1 MSDALLKLFKESEDN
16 SSSINEK
23 PEIRKSVSQ
32 TRINFAD
39 LVTKVGTAGNHVYL
53 CIIKFRS

>member
-16 SSSINEK
+16 SSSNEK

-39 LVTKVGTAGNHVYL
+39 LVTQVGTENLNV
-53 CIIKFRS
+53 

>member
-39 LVTKVGTAGNHVYL
+39 LVTKVGTGNLYV
-53 CIIKFRS
+53 